1 MICSIL
7 NFYLPST
14 PGNVKINSMNKKIF
28 SLDNLFLASIGTF
41 FTFLSV
47 GFLKNSFIAISII
60 IIFIFIGAKLI
71 QGINIKIPD
80 NFTIYNL
87 FNITLLIHYYL
98 IGGEIIYFWMFF
110 VGGMFWL
117 SMYNVSE
124 TTKKYFP
131 GFLISLGF
139 LMLATFTYYYF
150 KGVHFISP
158 DNLFLPQKEMIKH
171 NHIGDLWAL
180 ILVLLS
186 YKITTKSKVWQ
197 ILLSIVALVII
208 TFSLSRSAL
217 VSFIVGLIYIFY
229 NLPNNSND
237 FKLAPKHFW
246 IIFII
251 SLPILVYFG
260 SVKSILFARPYYM
273 EAIRSLFS
281 NPLGLGMGE
290 FAKASTE
297 TNVVHNLVLEVVS
310 GIGVFSIVFIYWLYK
325 MAVNIFFKK
334 GSDLLYAA
342 IAVAMF
348 TNFSFDS
355 SYVIP
360 VFFWLWFCVIALI

>member
-1 MICSIL
+1 
-7 NFYLPST
+7 
-14 PGNVKINSMNKKIF
+14 MNKKIF
-28 SLDNLFLASIGTF
+28 NLDNIFLATLGTF
-41 FTFLSV
+41 FILLSI
-47 GFLKNSFIAISII
+47 GFFKNSFTAISII
-60 IIFIFIGAKLI
+60 IVFIFIGSKLI
-71 QGINIKIPD
+71 QGINIKIPN
-80 NFTIYNL
+80 NFLVYNL
-87 FNITLLIHYYL
+87 FNLTLLLHFTYF
-98 IGGEIIYFWMFF
+98 GGDIIYFWMFF
-110 VGGMFWL
+110 IGGLFWI

-124 TTKKYFP
+124 IAKKYFP
-131 GFLISLGF
+131 SFLISLGF
-139 LMLATFTYYYF
+139 LTLSTFTYYYF
-150 KGVHFISP
+150 KGIHFISP
-158 DNLFLPQKEMIKH
+158 DNLFLPQNEMIKH

-180 ILVLLS
+180 ILVILS
-186 YKITTKSKVWQ
+186 YKIIAKPKVWQ

-229 NLPNNSND
+229 NLPKKNNV
-237 FKLAPKHFW
+237 FKLTTKHHW

-273 EAIRSLFS
+273 EAILSLIS

-325 MAVNIFFKK
+325 MAKDIFTKKDNNI
-334 GSDLLYAA
+334 LYAA

-360 VFFWLWFCVIALI
+360 VFFWLWFITFAFCHKNDQQNL